1 MGGTDEAW
9 AAWSDAKDKVIDAAA
24 AWHGYNEPRRA
35 GRMTH
40 EEICLYD
47 AVTAMLAA
55 GETMRAATSPRLVA
69 CPRCHR
75 MVRLIDE
82 QTLEAHTQPS
92 NYDRPCHARWPN
104 EHVR

>member
-1 MGGTDEAW
+1 MGDHDELRAMW
-9 AAWSDAKDKVIDAAA
+9 DDAKNGVINAAA
-24 AWHGYNEPRRA
+24 VWHGDNEPRRPD
-35 GRMTH
+35 RMTR
-40 EEICLYD
+40 EEIDLYD

-55 GETMRAATSPRLVA
+55 GEAMRAGRYLVA

-75 MVRLIDE
+75 MVQRNTDGS
-82 QTLEAHTQPS
+82 LEAHTQAG

>member
-1 MGGTDEAW
+1 MGDPDPHEVWREAV
-9 AAWSDAKDKVIDAAA
+9 ARVIDAAS

-47 AVTAMLAA
+47 VVTEMLAA
-55 GETMRAATSPRLVA
+55 GEAMRAAADYLVA

-75 MVRLIDE
+75 MVQRNADGS
-82 QTLEAHTQPS
+82 LEAHTQAG